1 MISVPK
7 AGALPASPY
16 PFFGSERDFR
26 LALQAIPTR
35 DLLAELEAARW
46 LALDLVSDPVHRQ
59 VAEYQLEVLVDE
71 LLRRQRLLEA
81 SFGDP
86 LRPVWPRPD
95 GDLEARVGAVKAAWP
110 IARFCTVLLGAILHP
125 AGRNRWRA
133 NCPLPGH
140 DDRTP
145 SFVVYGDDDR
155 AWCFGCNRGGDVI
168 ALTGYALGLSRFY
181 DRLEHLER
189 QAGLAGQVAS

>member
-1 MISVPK
+1 MVSVPK

-16 PFFGSERDFR
+16 PFGSSERSYR
-26 LALQAIPTR
+26 LAMQAIPTR
-35 DLLAELEAARW
+35 DLRAEIEAARW
-46 LALDLVSDPVHRQ
+46 LALEITDDPVARA
-59 VAEYQLEVLVDE
+59 VAEWQLEALVDE
-71 LLRRQRLLEA
+71 LLRRQRLLNA
-81 SFGDP
+81 RSSDP
-86 LRPVWPRPD
+86 LRPIWPRPD
-95 GDLEARVGAVKAAWP
+95 DDLRTRVDAVKAAWP
-110 IARFCTVLLGAILHP
+110 IERFCTVLLGAALKLD
-125 AGRNRWRA
+125 GTGRWRA
-133 NCPLPGH
+133 RCPLPGH

-145 SFVVYGDDDR
+145 SFVVYGNDDR

>member
-1 MISVPK
+1 MTSVPK
-7 AGALPASPY
+7 AGAIPASPY
-16 PFFGSERDFR
+16 PFGGGERSYR

-35 DLLAELEAARW
+35 DVLAEIEAARW
-46 LALDLVSDPVHRQ
+46 LALDLSNDPILRK
-59 VAEYQLEVLVDE
+59 VAEYQLEALVDE

-81 SFGDP
+81 STGDP

-95 GDLEARVGAVKAAWP
+95 GDLRARIDAVKAAWP
-110 IARFCTVLLGAILHP
+110 IERFCTVLLGAILHP

-133 NCPLPGH
+133 SCPLPGH

-145 SFVVYGDDDR
+145 SFMVYGDDDR

-168 ALTGYALGLSRFY
+168 ALTGYALGVEL
-181 DRLEHLER
+181 
-189 QAGLAGQVAS
+189 Q

>member
-1 MISVPK
+1 MVSIPK
-7 AGALPASPY
+7 AGASPASPY
-16 PFFGSERDFR
+16 PFGGNEHAYR

-35 DLLAELEAARW
+35 DLQAEIEAARW
-46 LALDLVSDPVHRQ
+46 LALDLAYDSVLRT
-59 VAEYQLEVLVDE
+59 VAEYQLEALVDE

-81 SFGDP
+81 NTGDP
-86 LRPVWPRPD
+86 LRPVWPRSD
-95 GDLEARVGAVKAAWP
+95 TELRARIEAVKAAWP
-110 IARFCTVLLGAILHP
+110 IDRFCTVLLGATLQP
-125 AGRNRWRA
+125 AGHGRWRA
-133 NCPLPGH
+133 SCPLPGH

-189 QAGLAGQVAS
+189 QAELVGQVAS

>member
-1 MISVPK
+1 MVSIPK
-7 AGALPASPY
+7 AGALPASLY
-16 PFFGSERDFR
+16 PFGGSERSYR
-26 LALQAIPTR
+26 LVLQAIPTR
-35 DLLAELEAARW
+35 DLQAEIEAARW
-46 LALDLVSDPVHRQ
+46 LALDVAGDSVHRQ
-59 VAEYQLEVLVDE
+59 VAEYQLEALVDE

-81 SFGDP
+81 STRDP

-95 GDLEARVGAVKAAWP
+95 ADLRARVEAIKAAWP
-110 IARFCTVLLGAILHP
+110 IERFCTVLLGATLHS

-133 NCPLPGH
+133 ACPLRGH

-145 SFVVYGDDDR
+145 SFMVYGDDDR

-189 QAGLAGQVAS
+189 QAGLAGQVVS

>member
-1 MISVPK
+1 MVSVPK
-7 AGALPASPY
+7 AGPLPASPN
-16 PFFGSERDFR
+16 PFFSSERDFL
-26 LALQAIPTR
+26 LALRAIPTR
-35 DLLAELEAARW
+35 DLQAEIEAARW
-46 LALDLVSDPVHRQ
+46 LALDVAGDSVHRQ
-59 VAEYQLEVLVDE
+59 VAEYQLEALVDE

-81 SFGDP
+81 SSDDP
-86 LRPVWPRPD
+86 LQPAWPRTD
-95 GDLEARVGAVKAAWP
+95 GDLRARVEAIKAAWP
-110 IARFCTVLLGAILHP
+110 IERFCTVLLGAVLKP
-125 AGRNRWRA
+125 AGPGRWRA
-133 NCPLPGH
+133 SCPLPGH